1 MPVYEYECKKCG
13 SSFERIVF
21 QGDKEEISCPEC
33 GETKVKKLLSSTG
46 FIKTGSISQT
56 IGSNTCGTSSLGGFS

>member
-1 MPVYEYECKKCG
+1 MPVYEYECEKCG

-33 GETKVKKLLSSTG
+33 NETNVKKLISSAG
-46 FIKTGSISQT
+46 FIKSGFLGQSS
-56 IGSNTCGTSSLGGFS
+56 GNSSCGTKSLGGFS

>member
-1 MPVYEYECKKCG
+1 MPVYEYECEKCG

-33 GETKVKKLLSSTG
+33 DATKVKKLLSSAG
-46 FIKTGSISQT
+46 FIKTGGFSQT
-56 IGSNTCGTSSLGGFS
+56 IGSNTCGTGSLGGFS

>member
-1 MPVYEYECKKCG
+1 MPVYEYECEKCE

-33 GETKVKKLLSSTG
+33 GETKVRKLLSSTG
-46 FIKTGSISQT
+46 FIKTGGISQT
-56 IGSNTCGTSSLGGFS
+56 IGNNTCGTGSLGGFS